1 VGKGRG
7 KREEKQ
13 KDLGKNKTKRFRIRD
28 RFLSTKLRRKQV
40 RKNRRIY
47 KKSMIIIAR
56 LK

>member
-1 VGKGRG
+1 MGKGRG